1 MLFAKSDW
9 PGWMV
14 LRLGRVT
21 SWWVED
27 RVGRD
32 TVTPG
37 TVGKD
42 TAITLPGETV
52 FTTEPRL
59 RKNKNIQKQDF
70 TMLSQPEIPL
80 SPLVESLASELV
92 SS

>member
-1 MLFAKSDW
+1 MLLARSDW

-21 SWWVED
+21 SWCVED

-37 TVGKD
+37 TVGKE
-42 TAITLPGETV
+42 TAITFPGETV
-52 FTTEPRL
+52 FTTEPIL
-59 RKNKNIQKQDF
+59 RGKKTI
-70 TMLSQPEIPL
+70 
-80 SPLVESLASELV
+80 
-92 SS
+92 

>member
-1 MLFAKSDW
+1 
-9 PGWMV
+9 MV

-21 SWWVED
+21 SWCEEE

-52 FTTEPRL
+52 LTTEPREHNL
-59 RKNKNIQKQDF
+59 
-70 TMLSQPEIPL
+70 E
-80 SPLVESLASELV
+80 
-92 SS
+92 